1 MDGRATWGLHD
12 AEVGEHFGEHREDEA
27 LAVRTRAGRAAG

>member
-1 MDGRATWGLHD
+1 MDGRETWGLHD
-12 AEVGEHFGEHREDEA
+12 AEVGEQSGENREDEA